1 MPKTNSGLVIDRRAY
16 MALNGFPPEDQSRI
30 RSSLGHLL
38 GPAAIEE
45 LGGRVHRL
53 SGDEPLYSIRVPP
66 DIRVIF
72 TRLDNT
78 IVVVDVL
85 RRGTLE
91 TFAAGSATMI
101 SAVDPGSEQTERPLT
116 HADRALAKHGAKVH
130 RGTHGGSR

>member
-1 MPKTNSGLVIDRRAY
+1 MPTTNSGLVIDRRAY
-16 MALNGFPPEDQSRI
+16 MALNGFPSEDQSRI

-53 SGDEPLYSIRVPP
+53 PGDEPLYSIRVPP

-91 TFAAGSATMI
+91 TFASGSATVI
-101 SAVDPGSEQTERPLT
+101 PAVDPGPEQTERPLKQ
-116 HADRALAKHGAKVH
+116 ADRVLAKHRAKSH